1 MRGFADDSVD
11 DVPVVGDPEA
21 RGSPG
26 GMPTV
31 EASSVSSQASYL
43 EAVSSAIATMP
54 PDALRQSLE
63 YVLPPVVRVLRA
75 ETEALVAG
83 DTGASEPISTP
94 KRRAARLEAL
104 ESATRCVS
112 LVVRRAGRCGAT
124 KEAALE
130 LFAALVSTLGKAS
143 SVSSVVE
150 AHDADRTDDVSES
163 ALEHVRLAA
172 LDALRA
178 AMSAFDDDATV
189 FLVDD
194 ERNLPILGYAI
205 SLLLDIARSEAE
217 RKKALGSRKV
227 RRDALGALAL
237 LVDAA
242 ARGERM
248 RNVFDEKESP
258 NIKTSPSRALA
269 APSALAFFLPGVVS
283 GCARAIAASVG
294 SRAGHGAGP
303 ASAAEDSAAAEFA
316 AAALATTCRA
326 ALADADFVSFDDP
339 RSKEA
344 RSESRTSDD
353 AFSFASSSSANET
366 LAEELRRLAKKKM
379 ADPESKVS
387 SEKTLEAEDE
397 TKQKTLRVVRDDSW
411 LTLAAP
417 RVASA
422 VASAFLQLVTHTKP
436 STRACAAIHALDVLE
451 TCGETLG
458 SDARVALLSAALVV
472 ASDPFPVF
480 ADRVDKRLER
490 LKKTQSATSFFET
503 TLQRA
508 FRESL
513 VSMPKSVRDEAKSFD
528 GTDAGGSGGSGG
540 AKARSARAALRL
552 MDPEALA
559 DALLTDEGLRRDV
572 AVSLVS
578 CFEMEPTMARTEN
591 RLANDDASR
600 EAASGK
606 IFAFRGKDDVA
617 RETRARRA
625 RWLVCPVKRGEQ
637 KSDTKTHTVTVI
649 PAPAPPPR
657 ARFVSHAGLFA
668 SVALLVRALGRNPVT
683 LPALLETHLRAARL
697 TLAEALNAEAEDAE
711 DCFKTD
717 APSLADAWRR
727 KARAHVAVAV
737 ELLLGAAEAR
747 VETQTSAR
755 DASQKRRLKAHTA
768 KDSSSARNALEA
780 FLGGGAWDL
789 PTSPAAAAAAARAL
803 RRDRREKNRRG
814 SGRRAERDA
823 QTPRYSSDEH
833 ETADSEE
840 EEDHETRRGTKKRVG
855 KFSPRFSA
863 TARENGLLSCL
874 LVEAVGAVALAFGT
888 EFVTTG
894 GFLPTALCPLLL
906 KLGDDDVSV
915 RETTEGVLFAVAR
928 EGGFLPK
935 DTIRL
940 DDDAVIDGD
949 FSETD
954 GDSSEK
960 KEETPRHDVSAA
972 VSALVSKNAD
982 YVVDALSRRLRRL
995 SAFPD
1000 AARFF
1005 AAVLGS
1011 NPANGAARDL
1021 LPFLRDPIA
1030 RAAEAIS
1037 VTGRA
1042 SLLRKGGL
1050 GAASSDDGAC
1060 AFMQIMAQTSRAAA
1074 AEARAA
1080 DDEIAEAIRAL
1091 EPLVLAMAKRKK
1103 GTETEE
1109 NDDDDDDASKSSF
1122 LESLSSTDVS
1132 SLTRSLPT
1140 LLASWRRRQTRL
1152 SRVSKLC
1159 AVMARAS
1166 APLAES
1172 GDSKRR
1178 RLASEALASSLRAC
1192 GFLASSFAS
1201 DKPVR
1206 EILRALFPEEVPEDD
1221 SFPAEDRVVRV
1232 LPLVHEIWPHAVVA
1246 TAGLPR
1252 GPSLVPAAFAASVDA
1267 INACAE
1273 VSQPGNGGFVSRRF
1287 LNDAWPG
1294 LLKALRHG
1302 VPSLDRKRD
1311 DITSRLE
1318 RVALIDGKTM
1328 TASYEYAKNASSER
1342 LFDISDGIEPG
1353 TETTRASATVRTC
1366 VLSLL
1371 FNLAS
1376 DERTREAMTDVA
1388 PFALAAAV
1396 PFAIGEADGEARPS
1410 TPKSKS
1416 RDDKNA
1422 FRVRARAIDAVTA
1435 LAAVDR
1441 DAAWMELTSR
1451 ATGRDDAPVPV
1462 APRFVEENEEE
1473 EFDDRKKNGRESKG
1487 DRRALPRL
1495 PSFRD
1500 VSPVPKT
1507 RTAPGVAE
1515 AAARLLA
1522 AVEGRAETEAKS
1534 Y

>member
-11 DVPVVGDPEA
+11 DVSVVGDPEA

-75 ETEALVAG
+75 EMEALVAG

-150 AHDADRTDDVSES
+150 AQDADRTDDVSES

-172 LDALRA
+172 LDALHA
-178 AMSAFDDDATV
+178 SLSAFDDDATV

-194 ERNLPILGYAI
+194 EANLPILGYAI

-248 RNVFDEKESP
+248 RNVFDNFVEKESP
-258 NIKTSPSRALA
+258 NTKTPPSRALA

-303 ASAAEDSAAAEFA
+303 ASAAEDSAAAEAA

-353 AFSFASSSSANET
+353 ASSFASSSSANET

-387 SEKTLEAEDE
+387 SERTLEAEDDAKE
-397 TKQKTLRVVRDDSW
+397 KTLRVVRDERW

-422 VASAFLQLVTHTKP
+422 VSSAFAQLVTHTKP

-540 AKARSARAALRL
+540 AKARSARAALGL

-578 CFEMEPTMARTEN
+578 CFEMEPTMARAEN
-591 RLANDDASR
+591 KANDDASR
-600 EAASGK
+600 EAESGK
-606 IFAFRGKDDVA
+606 LFAFRGKDDVA

-637 KSDTKTHTVTVI
+637 KSDTKTYTVTVV

-683 LPALLETHLRAARL
+683 LPALLETHLRAARE
-697 TLAEALNAEAEDAE
+697 TLAEALNAEAEEAE

-717 APSLADAWRR
+717 APSAADAWRR

-747 VETQTSAR
+747 VESHESAR

-803 RRDRREKNRRG
+803 RRERREMNRRG
-814 SGRRAERDA
+814 TGRRDERDA
-823 QTPRYSSDEH
+823 QTTQYSE
-833 ETADSEE
+833 EDSEE
-840 EEDHETRRGTKKRVG
+840 EEEYSTGSLKEKSLVFASLFSDGEGKRFTFVSSRRSR
-855 KFSPRFSA
+855 R
-863 TARENGLLSCL
+863 SC
-874 LVEAVGAVALAFGT
+874 G
-888 EFVTTG
+888 
-894 GFLPTALCPLLL
+894 
-906 KLGDDDVSV
+906 VSV
-915 RETTEGVLFAVAR
+915 RVGV
-928 EGGFLPK
+928 
-935 DTIRL
+935 
-940 DDDAVIDGD
+940 
-949 FSETD
+949 
-954 GDSSEK
+954 
-960 KEETPRHDVSAA
+960 
-972 VSALVSKNAD
+972 
-982 YVVDALSRRLRRL
+982 
-995 SAFPD
+995 
-1000 AARFF
+1000 
-1005 AAVLGS
+1005 
-1011 NPANGAARDL
+1011 
-1021 LPFLRDPIA
+1021 
-1030 RAAEAIS
+1030 
-1037 VTGRA
+1037 
-1042 SLLRKGGL
+1042 
-1050 GAASSDDGAC
+1050 
-1060 AFMQIMAQTSRAAA
+1060 
-1074 AEARAA
+1074 
-1080 DDEIAEAIRAL
+1080 
-1091 EPLVLAMAKRKK
+1091 
-1103 GTETEE
+1103 
-1109 NDDDDDDASKSSF
+1109 
-1122 LESLSSTDVS
+1122 
-1132 SLTRSLPT
+1132 
-1140 LLASWRRRQTRL
+1140 RQH
-1152 SRVSKLC
+1152 
-1159 AVMARAS
+1159 
-1166 APLAES
+1166 
-1172 GDSKRR
+1172 G
-1178 RLASEALASSLRAC
+1178 
-1192 GFLASSFAS
+1192 
-1201 DKPVR
+1201 
-1206 EILRALFPEEVPEDD
+1206 
-1221 SFPAEDRVVRV
+1221 RV
-1232 LPLVHEIWPHAVVA
+1232 L
-1246 TAGLPR
+1246 T
-1252 GPSLVPAAFAASVDA
+1252 
-1267 INACAE
+1267 
-1273 VSQPGNGGFVSRRF
+1273 
-1287 LNDAWPG
+1287 
-1294 LLKALRHG
+1294 HG
-1302 VPSLDRKRD
+1302 
-1311 DITSRLE
+1311 
-1318 RVALIDGKTM
+1318 
-1328 TASYEYAKNASSER
+1328 
-1342 LFDISDGIEPG
+1342 
-1353 TETTRASATVRTC
+1353 
-1366 VLSLL
+1366 
-1371 FNLAS
+1371 
-1376 DERTREAMTDVA
+1376 
-1388 PFALAAAV
+1388 AV
-1396 PFAIGEADGEARPS
+1396 PFTFEA
-1410 TPKSKS
+1410 
-1416 RDDKNA
+1416 
-1422 FRVRARAIDAVTA
+1422 
-1435 LAAVDR
+1435 
-1441 DAAWMELTSR
+1441 
-1451 ATGRDDAPVPV
+1451 
-1462 APRFVEENEEE
+1462 
-1473 EFDDRKKNGRESKG
+1473 
-1487 DRRALPRL
+1487 
-1495 PSFRD
+1495 
-1500 VSPVPKT
+1500 
-1507 RTAPGVAE
+1507 
-1515 AAARLLA
+1515 
-1522 AVEGRAETEAKS
+1522 
-1534 Y
+1534 

>member
-11 DVPVVGDPEA
+11 DVSVVGDPEA

-75 ETEALVAG
+75 EMEALVAG

-150 AHDADRTDDVSES
+150 AQDADRTDDVSES

-172 LDALRA
+172 LDALHA
-178 AMSAFDDDATV
+178 SLSAFDDDATV

-194 ERNLPILGYAI
+194 EANLPILGYAI

-248 RNVFDEKESP
+248 RNVFDDKNFVEKESP
-258 NIKTSPSRALA
+258 NTKTPPSRALA

-303 ASAAEDSAAAEFA
+303 ASAAEDSAAAEAA

-353 AFSFASSSSANET
+353 ASSFASSSSANET

-387 SEKTLEAEDE
+387 SERTLEAEDDAKE
-397 TKQKTLRVVRDDSW
+397 KTLRVVRDERW

-422 VASAFLQLVTHTKP
+422 VSSAFAQLVTHTKP

-540 AKARSARAALRL
+540 AKARSARAALGL

-578 CFEMEPTMARTEN
+578 CFEMEPTMARAEN
-591 RLANDDASR
+591 KANDDASR
-600 EAASGK
+600 EAESGK
-606 IFAFRGKDDVA
+606 LFAFRGKDDVA

-637 KSDTKTHTVTVI
+637 KSDTKTYTVTVV

-683 LPALLETHLRAARL
+683 LPALLETHLRAARE
-697 TLAEALNAEAEDAE
+697 TLAEALNAEAEEAE

-717 APSLADAWRR
+717 APSAADAWRR

-747 VETQTSAR
+747 VESHESAR

-803 RRDRREKNRRG
+803 RRERREMNRRG
-814 SGRRAERDA
+814 TGRRDERDA
-823 QTPRYSSDEH
+823 QTTQYSSDEH
-833 ETADSEE
+833 ENADSEE
-840 EEDHETRRGTKKRVG
+840 EEHETRRGTKKRVS
-855 KFSPRFSA
+855 FR
-863 TARENGLLSCL
+863 
-874 LVEAVGAVALAFGT
+874 LAF
-888 EFVTTG
+888 
-894 GFLPTALCPLLL
+894 
-906 KLGDDDVSV
+906 
-915 RETTEGVLFAVAR
+915 
-928 EGGFLPK
+928 
-935 DTIRL
+935 
-940 DDDAVIDGD
+940 
-949 FSETD
+949 
-954 GDSSEK
+954 
-960 KEETPRHDVSAA
+960 
-972 VSALVSKNAD
+972 
-982 YVVDALSRRLRRL
+982 
-995 SAFPD
+995 
-1000 AARFF
+1000 
-1005 AAVLGS
+1005 
-1011 NPANGAARDL
+1011 
-1021 LPFLRDPIA
+1021 
-1030 RAAEAIS
+1030 
-1037 VTGRA
+1037 
-1042 SLLRKGGL
+1042 
-1050 GAASSDDGAC
+1050 
-1060 AFMQIMAQTSRAAA
+1060 
-1074 AEARAA
+1074 
-1080 DDEIAEAIRAL
+1080 
-1091 EPLVLAMAKRKK
+1091 
-1103 GTETEE
+1103 
-1109 NDDDDDDASKSSF
+1109 
-1122 LESLSSTDVS
+1122 
-1132 SLTRSLPT
+1132 
-1140 LLASWRRRQTRL
+1140 
-1152 SRVSKLC
+1152 
-1159 AVMARAS
+1159 
-1166 APLAES
+1166 
-1172 GDSKRR
+1172 
-1178 RLASEALASSLRAC
+1178 
-1192 GFLASSFAS
+1192 
-1201 DKPVR
+1201 
-1206 EILRALFPEEVPEDD
+1206 
-1221 SFPAEDRVVRV
+1221 
-1232 LPLVHEIWPHAVVA
+1232 
-1246 TAGLPR
+1246 
-1252 GPSLVPAAFAASVDA
+1252 
-1267 INACAE
+1267 
-1273 VSQPGNGGFVSRRF
+1273 
-1287 LNDAWPG
+1287 
-1294 LLKALRHG
+1294 
-1302 VPSLDRKRD
+1302 
-1311 DITSRLE
+1311 
-1318 RVALIDGKTM
+1318 
-1328 TASYEYAKNASSER
+1328 
-1342 LFDISDGIEPG
+1342 
-1353 TETTRASATVRTC
+1353 
-1366 VLSLL
+1366 
-1371 FNLAS
+1371 
-1376 DERTREAMTDVA
+1376 
-1388 PFALAAAV
+1388 
-1396 PFAIGEADGEARPS
+1396 
-1410 TPKSKS
+1410 
-1416 RDDKNA
+1416 
-1422 FRVRARAIDAVTA
+1422 
-1435 LAAVDR
+1435 
-1441 DAAWMELTSR
+1441 
-1451 ATGRDDAPVPV
+1451 
-1462 APRFVEENEEE
+1462 
-1473 EFDDRKKNGRESKG
+1473 
-1487 DRRALPRL
+1487 
-1495 PSFRD
+1495 
-1500 VSPVPKT
+1500 
-1507 RTAPGVAE
+1507 
-1515 AAARLLA
+1515 
-1522 AVEGRAETEAKS
+1522 
-1534 Y
+1534 